1 MPLCHISRSSPM
13 FLGSRVH
20 RGAPVSQWAPHR
32 WPPTCVSVSRLFI
45 LFRLKLNVSVSAA
58 AFVQSRRAGAP
69 TDKAVHLV
77 SRLCLLPC
85 PGSASGK
92 HSARHVDLLA
102 YPGLTPLQVFC
113 ERISTADC
121 FWGYPGISEASQQL
135 SPLTLPCCSLCDQS
149 HQGLPSRRAVVAL
162 RERARNEADRI

>member
-1 MPLCHISRSSPM
+1 MGSPFPPGPPWLCATFRGELSSSM

-58 AFVQSRRAGAP
+58 AFVQSRRAGTP

-85 PGSASGK
+85 PGSASGN

-113 ERISTADC
+113 ERIYQHCRLFLGVPQHLGS
-121 FWGYPGISEASQQL
+121 
-135 SPLTLPCCSLCDQS
+135 LP
-149 HQGLPSRRAVVAL
+149 AAL
-162 RERARNEADRI
+162 AFNIAML